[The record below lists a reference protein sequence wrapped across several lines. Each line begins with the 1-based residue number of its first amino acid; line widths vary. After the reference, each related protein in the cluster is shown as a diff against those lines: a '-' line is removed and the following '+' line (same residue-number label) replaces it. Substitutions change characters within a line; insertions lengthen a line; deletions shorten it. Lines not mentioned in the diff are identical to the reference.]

1 MSIILHAEELRQ
13 IESVVRSQYRLQ
25 EWRSFLPIKRDIN
38 PLAED
43 YKVVSIEGLAP
54 APALISD
61 AGGRPSPNKLPM
73 PTLSRRQTVK
83 TFYRFGLK
91 YYYSDEE
98 QRRMQLL
105 ASQNQGQ
112 LINLQTERAQANNQ
126 SFEEFLEA
134 VAADGGTSVES
145 VAGLLGDIG
154 LTNIATGTAIASA
167 SDAQLGYKVHA
178 ATLVGEKPKAAG
190 SGNTGW
196 FDLSSGLATATARE
210 MAIDM
215 AWLCDAVY
223 YGSANLNKANE
234 LLLAQDLWSIASLT
248 FSGVESDRSA
258 ISIFREMRPEVNVR
272 PWFKLNGAGGS
283 GKHRMCAFDSR
294 DPNAPQMVM
303 PQEMQQGAAYASD
316 DNLGFYV
323 NQSVITGGVLVKKP
337 QLLAYMDPTNQA

>member
-13 IESVVRSQYRLQ
+13 IESVVRAQYRLQ
-25 EWRSFLPIKRDIN
+25 EWRAFLPIKRDID

-43 YKVVSIEGLAP
+43 YKVITIEGVAP
-54 APALISD
+54 APELISD
-61 AGGRPSPNKLPM
+61 AGGRPSPNRLPM
-73 PTLSRRQTVK
+73 PSLSRRQTVK

-91 YYYSDEE
+91 YGYTDQE
-98 QRRMQLL
+98 QQRMQRI
-105 ASQNQGQ
+105 ASQNGGVI
-112 LINLQTERAQANNQ
+112 INLQAERAAANNQ
-126 SFEEFLEA
+126 SFEEFLEN
-134 VAADGGTSVES
+134 VAANGGSTTSA
-145 VAGLLGDIG
+145 AGLLGDIG
-154 LTNIATGTAIASA
+154 LTNIAAGTAISTP

-178 ATLVGEKPKAAG
+178 ATLVAEKPKAAG

-223 YGSANLNKANE
+223 YGSANLNRANE

-248 FSGVESDRSA
+248 FGGVESDRSA

-272 PWFKLNGAGGS
+272 PWFKLNSAGAS
-283 GKHRMCAFDSR
+283 SKHRMLAFDSR
-294 DPNAPQMVM
+294 DPNGPQLVL
-303 PQEMQQGAAYASD
+303 PQEMQQGRPYSSD
-316 DNLGFYV
+316 DDLGFFV

-337 QLLAYMDPTNQA
+337 QVVAYMDPTNQA